1 MLELSL
7 ATFVERVADSA
18 AVPAS
23 GCVAAL
29 QGALGAALFSMAFEH
44 AAGEGRS
51 DQAAYMRGRAQELSE
66 LSRRLLDLV
75 DEDAEA
81 YRAFLASRDEA
92 RRKALQQALEVP
104 LELAETALAGLRLGA
119 VGVAE
124 VADALHS
131 ECLVG
136 VDALEAAVRGGIR
149 IVRANAQGLE
159 AEEGWLEERLA
170 VLPLLER
177 QAAELSREVRAAT
190 TRKP

>member
-51 DQAAYMRGRAQELSE
+51 DQSAYMRGRAQELSD
-66 LSRRLLDLV
+66 LSRRLLELV
-75 DEDAEA
+75 DEDARA
-81 YRAFLASRDEA
+81 YRDFLGSRGEA
-92 RRKALQQALEVP
+92 RRKALRQALEVP

-119 VGVAE
+119 VGAAE
-124 VADALHS
+124 VAEGLHS

-136 VDALEAAVRGGIR
+136 AEALAAAVSGGIG

-159 AEEGWLEERLA
+159 AEEGWLEDRLA

-177 QAAELSREVRAAT
+177 QAQELHQEVRAAT